1 MRALMFSDW
10 CVVKK
15 YLAHYLLTSL
25 VIGGFTAMGNASDPA
40 AMVITMTCCM
50 CYTSCLFI
58 MFALFG
64 ADDRG
69 EWARGCL
76 ELLPIGRADVVKARY
91 AIMALAV
98 AATMAAGLVA
108 SLGLAL
114 VMSLVNG
121 SDAKQ
126 LGLLFAPEPASA
138 FLATIASL
146 FAILAIQMPLVFSLG
161 VERGKIIAIV
171 PLLLI
176 ALLGFEQ
183 LRRPIIAVAG
193 NLAAAAAAL
202 PTPAV
207 ALGILGAA
215 AAILGAS
222 ARLDCQKSMSDTRCP
237 FTGGG
242 QDVRRLPSFLPLLRL
257 LFSSKVMLGRG
268 A

>member
-25 VIGGFTAMGNASDPA
+25 VIGGFTAMGNANDPA
-40 AMVITMTCCM
+40 AMVIAMTCCM

-69 EWARGCL
+69 EWARGHL
-76 ELLPIGRADVVKARY
+76 ELLPVGRADVVKARY
-91 AIMALAV
+91 GIMALAIT
-98 AATMAAGLVA
+98 ATMAAGFVA

-114 VMSLVNG
+114 AMSLVNG
-121 SDAKQ
+121 TDVMQ
-126 LGLLFAPEPASA
+126 LGLLFAPEPALA

-161 VERGKIIAIV
+161 VERGKIAAV
-171 PLLLI
+171 APLLFI
-176 ALLGFEQ
+176 VLLGFEQ
-183 LRRPIIAVAG
+183 VRGPILAVAG
-193 NLAAAAAAL
+193 NVATAAATL
-202 PTPAV
+202 PAPAI

-215 AAILGAS
+215 AAAYLVS
-222 ARLDCQKSMSDTRCP
+222 MLVSTRLYARREL
-237 FTGGG
+237 
-242 QDVRRLPSFLPLLRL
+242 
-257 LFSSKVMLGRG
+257 
-268 A
+268 

>member
-25 VIGGFTAMGNASDPA
+25 VIGGFTAMGNAGDPA
-40 AMVITMTCCM
+40 AMTIAMTCCM

-69 EWARGCL
+69 EWARGRL
-76 ELLPIGRADVVKARY
+76 ELLPVERTDVVKARY
-91 AIMALAV
+91 GIMALAIT
-98 AATMAAGLVA
+98 ATMAAGFVA
-108 SLGLAL
+108 SLVLAL
-114 VMSLVNG
+114 VVSLVNG

-126 LGLLFAPEPASA
+126 LGLVFAPEPALA

-161 VERGKIIAIV
+161 VERGKIAAV
-171 PLLLI
+171 APLLFI
-176 ALLGFEQ
+176 VLLGFEQ
-183 LRRPIIAVAG
+183 VRGPILNVAG
-193 NLAAAAAAL
+193 NLASADAAL
-202 PTPAV
+202 PSIAV

-215 AAILGAS
+215 TAAYLI
-222 ARLDCQKSMSDTRCP
+222 SMLVSTHLYAHRE
-237 FTGGG
+237 
-242 QDVRRLPSFLPLLRL
+242 L
-257 LFSSKVMLGRG
+257 
-268 A
+268 

>member
-1 MRALMFSDW
+1 MFSDW

-69 EWARGCL
+69 EWARGRL

-91 AIMALAV
+91 GIMALAI
-98 AATMAAGLVA
+98 ATTMAAGFVA
-108 SLGLAL
+108 SLVLAL
-114 VMSLVNG
+114 VVSLVNG

-126 LGLLFAPEPASA
+126 LGLVFAPEPALA

-146 FAILAIQMPLVFSLG
+146 FAILSIQMPLVFSLG
-161 VERGKIIAIV
+161 VERGKIAAV
-171 PLLLI
+171 APLLFI
-176 ALLGFEQ
+176 VLLGFEQ
-183 LRRPIIAVAG
+183 VRGPVLNVAG
-193 NLAAAAAAL
+193 NLASAVAAL
-202 PTPAV
+202 PASVV

-215 AAILGAS
+215 TAAYLISMLVS
-222 ARLDCQKSMSDTRCP
+222 TRLYAHRE
-237 FTGGG
+237 
-242 QDVRRLPSFLPLLRL
+242 L
-257 LFSSKVMLGRG
+257 
-268 A
+268 

>member
-69 EWARGCL
+69 EWARGRL

-91 AIMALAV
+91 AIMALAIT
-98 AATMAAGLVA
+98 ATMAAGLVA

-114 VMSLVNG
+114 VMSLANG

-193 NLAAAAAAL
+193 NLAAAAATL

-207 ALGILGAA
+207 ALGILGTAA
-215 AAILGAS
+215 AAYLVS
-222 ARLDCQKSMSDTRCP
+222 TFVSTRLYARREL
-237 FTGGG
+237 
-242 QDVRRLPSFLPLLRL
+242 
-257 LFSSKVMLGRG
+257 
-268 A
+268 

>member
-25 VIGGFTAMGNASDPA
+25 VIGGFTAMGNAGDPT
-40 AMVITMTCCM
+40 AMVIAMTCCV

-69 EWARGCL
+69 EWARGRL
-76 ELLPIGRADVVKARY
+76 ELLPVGRADVVKARY
-91 AIMALAV
+91 GIMALAIT
-98 AATMAAGLVA
+98 AAMAAGFVA

-114 VMSLVNG
+114 AMSLVNG
-121 SDAKQ
+121 TDVMQ
-126 LGLLFAPEPASA
+126 LGLLFAPEPALA

-161 VERGKIIAIV
+161 VERGKIAAV
-171 PLLLI
+171 APLLFI
-176 ALLGFEQ
+176 VLLGFEQ
-183 LRRPIIAVAG
+183 VRGPILAVAG
-193 NLAAAAAAL
+193 NVATAAATL
-202 PTPAV
+202 PAPSI

-215 AAILGAS
+215 TAAYLVS
-222 ARLDCQKSMSDTRCP
+222 MLVSTRLYARREL
-237 FTGGG
+237 
-242 QDVRRLPSFLPLLRL
+242 
-257 LFSSKVMLGRG
+257 
-268 A
+268 

>member
-40 AMVITMTCCM
+40 AMTIAMTCCV
-50 CYTSCLFI
+50 CYTSSLFI

-69 EWARGCL
+69 EWARGRL
-76 ELLPIGRADVVKARY
+76 ELLPVGRTDVVKARY
-91 AIMALAV
+91 GIMALAIT
-98 AATMAAGLVA
+98 AAMAAGFVA

-114 VMSLVNG
+114 AMSLVNG
-121 SDAKQ
+121 TNVMQ
-126 LGLLFAPEPASA
+126 LGLLFAPEPALA

-161 VERGKIIAIV
+161 VERGKIAAV
-171 PLLLI
+171 APLLFI
-176 ALLGFEQ
+176 VLLGFEQ
-183 LRRPIIAVAG
+183 VGGPIIAVAG
-193 NLAAAAAAL
+193 NLTAAAATL
-202 PTPAV
+202 PTPAI

-215 AAILGAS
+215 TAAYLVSMLVSTRLYAS
-222 ARLDCQKSMSDTRCP
+222 REL
-237 FTGGG
+237 
-242 QDVRRLPSFLPLLRL
+242 
-257 LFSSKVMLGRG
+257 
-268 A
+268 

>member
-40 AMVITMTCCM
+40 AMTIAMTCCM

-69 EWARGCL
+69 EWARGRL
-76 ELLPIGRADVVKARY
+76 ELLPIRRADVVKARY
-91 AIMALAV
+91 GIMALAIT
-98 AATMAAGLVA
+98 ATMAAGFVA
-108 SLGLAL
+108 SLVLAL

-126 LGLLFAPEPASA
+126 LGLLFAPEPALA

-146 FAILAIQMPLVFSLG
+146 FVILAIQMPLVFSLG
-161 VERGKIIAIV
+161 VERGKIAAV
-171 PLLLI
+171 APLLFI
-176 ALLGFEQ
+176 VLLGFEQ
-183 LRRPIIAVAG
+183 VRGPILAVAG
-193 NLAAAAAAL
+193 NLTAAAATL
-202 PTPAV
+202 PAPSIT
-207 ALGILGAA
+207 LGIFGAA
-215 AAILGAS
+215 TAAYLVSMLVSTRLYAS
-222 ARLDCQKSMSDTRCP
+222 REL
-237 FTGGG
+237 
-242 QDVRRLPSFLPLLRL
+242 
-257 LFSSKVMLGRG
+257 
-268 A
+268 

>member
-40 AMVITMTCCM
+40 AMVIAMTCCM

-69 EWARGCL
+69 EWARGRL
-76 ELLPIGRADVVKARY
+76 ELLPVERTDVVKARY
-91 AIMALAV
+91 GIMALAI
-98 AATMAAGLVA
+98 ATTMAAGFVA

-114 VMSLVNG
+114 AVSLVNG

-126 LGLLFAPEPASA
+126 LGLVFAPEPALA

-146 FAILAIQMPLVFSLG
+146 FAILSIQMPLVFSLG
-161 VERGKIIAIV
+161 VERGKIAAIA
-171 PLLLI
+171 PLLFI
-176 ALLGFEQ
+176 VLLGFEQ
-183 LRRPIIAVAG
+183 VRGPILTVAE
-193 NLAAAAAAL
+193 NLVSAAATL
-202 PTPAV
+202 PTPAI

-215 AAILGAS
+215 AAAYLVS
-222 ARLDCQKSMSDTRCP
+222 MLVSTRLYAHRE
-237 FTGGG
+237 
-242 QDVRRLPSFLPLLRL
+242 L
-257 LFSSKVMLGRG
+257 
-268 A
+268 

>member
-40 AMVITMTCCM
+40 AMVIAMTCCM

-69 EWARGCL
+69 EWARGRL
-76 ELLPIGRADVVKARY
+76 ELLLVGRADVVKARY
-91 AIMALAV
+91 AIMALAIT
-98 AATMAAGLVA
+98 ATMAAGFVA
-108 SLGLAL
+108 SLVLAL
-114 VMSLVNG
+114 TMSLVNG

-161 VERGKIIAIV
+161 VERGKIAAV
-171 PLLLI
+171 APLLSI
-176 ALLGFEQ
+176 VLLGFEQ
-183 LRRPIIAVAG
+183 FRGPVLTVAG
-193 NLAAAAAAL
+193 NLADVAATL
-202 PTPAV
+202 PTPAIV
-207 ALGILGAA
+207 LGILGAA
-215 AAILGAS
+215 AAAYLTS
-222 ARLDCQKSMSDTRCP
+222 MLVSTRLYARREL
-237 FTGGG
+237 
-242 QDVRRLPSFLPLLRL
+242 
-257 LFSSKVMLGRG
+257 
-268 A
+268 

>member
-40 AMVITMTCCM
+40 AMVIAMTCCM

-69 EWARGCL
+69 EWARGRL
-76 ELLPIGRADVVKARY
+76 ELLPVERTDVVKARY
-91 AIMALAV
+91 GIMALAIT
-98 AATMAAGLVA
+98 ATMAAGFVA
-108 SLGLAL
+108 SIGLAL
-114 VMSLVNG
+114 VVSLVNG

-126 LGLLFAPEPASA
+126 LGLVFAPEPALA

-146 FAILAIQMPLVFSLG
+146 FVILAIQMPLVFSLG
-161 VERGKIIAIV
+161 VERGKIAAV
-171 PLLLI
+171 APLLFI
-176 ALLGFEQ
+176 VLLGFKQ
-183 LRRPIIAVAG
+183 VRGPILAVAG
-193 NLAAAAAAL
+193 SLAAAAATL
-202 PTPAV
+202 PTPAI

-215 AAILGAS
+215 TAAYLISMLVS
-222 ARLDCQKSMSDTRCP
+222 TRLYAHRE
-237 FTGGG
+237 
-242 QDVRRLPSFLPLLRL
+242 L
-257 LFSSKVMLGRG
+257 
-268 A
+268 

>member
-40 AMVITMTCCM
+40 AMVIAMTCCM

-69 EWARGCL
+69 EWARGRL
-76 ELLPIGRADVVKARY
+76 ELLPVGRADVVKARY
-91 AIMALAV
+91 GIMALAIT
-98 AATMAAGLVA
+98 ATMAAGFVA
-108 SLGLAL
+108 SLVLAL
-114 VMSLVNG
+114 AVSLVNG

-126 LGLLFAPEPASA
+126 LGFLFAPEPALA

-146 FAILAIQMPLVFSLG
+146 FVILAIQMPLVFSLG
-161 VERGKIIAIV
+161 VERGKIAAV
-171 PLLLI
+171 APLLFI
-176 ALLGFEQ
+176 VLLGFEQ
-183 LRRPIIAVAG
+183 VRKPVLTVAG
-193 NLAAAAAAL
+193 NLADVAATL
-202 PTPAV
+202 PTPAI

-215 AAILGAS
+215 AAVYLVSMLVS
-222 ARLDCQKSMSDTRCP
+222 ARLYA
-237 FTGGG
+237 
-242 QDVRRLPSFLPLLRL
+242 RREL
-257 LFSSKVMLGRG
+257 
-268 A
+268 

>member
-25 VIGGFTAMGNASDPA
+25 VIGGFTAMGNASDPT
-40 AMVITMTCCM
+40 AMVIAMTCCM

-69 EWARGCL
+69 EWARGRL

-91 AIMALAV
+91 GIMALAIT
-98 AATMAAGLVA
+98 ATMAAGLVA
-108 SLGLAL
+108 SLVLAL
-114 VMSLVNG
+114 AMSLVNG

-161 VERGKIIAIV
+161 VERGKIAAV
-171 PLLLI
+171 APLLLI

-183 LRRPIIAVAG
+183 FRGPVLTVAG
-193 NLAAAAAAL
+193 NLADVAATL
-202 PTPAV
+202 PTPAI

-215 AAILGAS
+215 AAAYLTS
-222 ARLDCQKSMSDTRCP
+222 MLVSTRLYARREL
-237 FTGGG
+237 
-242 QDVRRLPSFLPLLRL
+242 
-257 LFSSKVMLGRG
+257 
-268 A
+268 

>member
-40 AMVITMTCCM
+40 AMVIAMTCCM

-69 EWARGCL
+69 EWARGRL

-91 AIMALAV
+91 AIMALAA

-114 VMSLVNG
+114 VVSLANG
-121 SDAKQ
+121 TDVGQFGS
-126 LGLLFAPEPASA
+126 LFAPEPALALLA
-138 FLATIASL
+138 FIAGL
-146 FAILAIQMPLVFSLG
+146 FAILAVQMPLVFSLG
-161 VERGKIIAIV
+161 VERGKIAAV
-171 PLLLI
+171 APLLLI
-176 ALLGFEQ
+176 VLLGFEQ
-183 LRRPIIAVAG
+183 FRGPVLTVAG
-193 NLAAAAAAL
+193 NLAAAAATL

-207 ALGILGAA
+207 VLGILSAA
-215 AAILGAS
+215 AAAYLASTLVS
-222 ARLDCQKSMSDTRCP
+222 ARLYA
-237 FTGGG
+237 
-242 QDVRRLPSFLPLLRL
+242 RREL
-257 LFSSKVMLGRG
+257 
-268 A
+268 